1 MQGILDENFLTLELV
16 EASKPNFVEKT
27 IPSYFS
33 ISAGFMNELQHI
45 LDSEP
50 LDLKN
55 VERLIHKIMGGSG
68 SMGAAKLHAVSGEML
83 ELFKARALDR
93 LKAAFEKIK
102 DEHSALKMHLGPYAE
117 LLKQLRLAGPP
128 NEGSD
133 NQEEDVESI
142 ASNDVNND

>member
-16 EASKPNFVEKT
+16 EASKPNFVEKI

-55 VERLIHKIMGGSG
+55 VERLIHKIMGVLYGSR
-68 SMGAAKLHAVSGEML
+68 KLHAVSGEML

>member
-1 MQGILDENFLTLELV
+1 GILDENFLTLEFV
-16 EASKPNFVEKT
+16 EASKPNFVEKI

-33 ISAGFMNELQHI
+33 ISAGFMNELQHF

-68 SMGAAKLHAVSGEML
+68 SMGAAKLHA
-83 ELFKARALDR
+83 
-93 LKAAFEKIK
+93 
-102 DEHSALKMHLGPYAE
+102 

-128 NEGSD
+128 NKGSD

-142 ASNDVNND
+142 ASNDVNNN

>member
-16 EASKPNFVEKT
+16 EASKPNFVEKI

-33 ISAGFMNELQHI
+33 TSVSFMNELQHI

-68 SMGAAKLHAVSGEML
+68 
-83 ELFKARALDR
+83 R
-93 LKAAFEKIK
+93 LKATFEKIK

-117 LLKQLRLAGPP
+117 LLRQLRLAGPP
-128 NEGSD
+128 NKGSD